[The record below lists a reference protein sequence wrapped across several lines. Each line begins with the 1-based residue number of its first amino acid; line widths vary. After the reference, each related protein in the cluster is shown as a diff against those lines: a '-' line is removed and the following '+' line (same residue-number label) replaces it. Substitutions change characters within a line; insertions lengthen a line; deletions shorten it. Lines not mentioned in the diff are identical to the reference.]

1 MATKPRR
8 VKPAE
13 TVVIGKAHVKNETAN
28 SIKVAVAADGTVRV
42 TDCCLEEQGM

>member
-13 TVVIGKAHVKNETAN
+13 TAVIGKARVKNETAN
-28 SIKVAVAADGTVRV
+28 SIKVAIAADGTVRV